1 MATLK
6 IRTLL
11 KNNDRTA
18 TEVMMAMASGM
29 TMLQDTMKAT
39 ATTSSTI
46 TRTRVTIQTSLAMMV
61 MTTISFMQE
70 IIRSKHLKDV
80 VVIRLQQMG
89 KCDLPQIQEPEN
101 HTMLMAIL

>member
-11 KNNDRTA
+11 KNNDRRA
-18 TEVMMAMASGM
+18 TEAMMAMASGM
-29 TMLQDTMKAT
+29 TTLRDTVKAT

-46 TRTRVTIQTSLAMMV
+46 TRARVTIQTSLAMMV

-70 IIRSKHLKDV
+70 VIRSKHLKAV
-80 VVIRLQQMG
+80 VVIRLPQMG
-89 KCDLPQIQEPEN
+89 KCDLPQIQETEN
-101 HTMLMAIL
+101 HPMLMAIL